1 MKYVNLVKEY
11 MLFIHSFVD
20 STIHSH
26 QMNLTQV

>member
-11 MLFIHSFVD
+11 MLLIHSFVD